1 MMWDMELVMALEE
14 YALPEL
20 EEILSVHSLS
30 QAFRL
35 GLSCKAV
42 SRKGVFLVHG
52 LLPIFCTVK
61 TLYSGHL
68 VKQPPLYYSHLL
80 RSLVI

>member
-1 MMWDMELVMALEE
+1 MALEE

-42 SRKGVFLVHG
+42 SQGSVLSAQPFAHL
-52 LLPIFCTVK
+52 
-61 TLYSGHL
+61 LYSETS
-68 VKQPPLYYSHLL
+68 V
-80 RSLVI
+80 